1 MTESKEYRYRVLE
14 VKEGLFNIEIS
25 EVKTRVF
32 LGLFTRKSIG
42 NFYEY
47 TEHQEREPKY
57 GAKITGRFVKF
68 YKTLSE
74 AKDQIEKLKAKDV
87 SDKVYP
93 LVRYTT

>member
-1 MTESKEYRYRVLE
+1 MTESKEYRVLE

-42 NFYEY
+42 SIYEY
-47 TEHQEREPKY
+47 TEYQEHEFKY
-57 GAKITGRFVKF
+57 GGTVKGRFVKF

-74 AKDQIEKLKAKDV
+74 AKGQIEQLKAKDV